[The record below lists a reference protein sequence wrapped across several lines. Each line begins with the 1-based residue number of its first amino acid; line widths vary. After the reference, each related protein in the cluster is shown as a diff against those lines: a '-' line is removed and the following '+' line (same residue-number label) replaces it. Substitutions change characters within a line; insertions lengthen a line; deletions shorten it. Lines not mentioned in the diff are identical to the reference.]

1 MKVECSECGHL
12 GPAEEVRQGADG
24 IEVVC
29 GACGATNALE
39 AQGGGASEAETADGD
54 EGAKDL
60 ETTDDDEAEVPDLEY
75 DTPDP
80 SSYGSRE
87 LTLDE
92 EEALDRLIPEQ
103 GAGIRCP
110 KCAALLPGDI
120 DNCDRCG
127 LNLDEARQYD
137 DGEAPWQQPP
147 EGLESEHERAE
158 LLWSTY
164 RETRDPGDLAEFVE
178 FVDEHRVY
186 EMAIR
191 RLRSYL
197 VDEPDDEAVH
207 QALGELASGV
217 QSQIVAARAQ
227 AEADAEELNEEI
239 KRFKR
244 RVAAGIILGGAVL
257 LAIIVSIIW

>member
-12 GPAEEVRQGADG
+12 GPAEEVRQGEGG

-29 GACGATNALE
+29 ESCGAANALE
-39 AQGGGASEAETADGD
+39 GDGEGAAESGSVDGD
-54 EGAKDL
+54 ESPERAGATEDG
-60 ETTDDDEAEVPDLEY
+60 EADVPDLEY
-75 DTPDP
+75 KTPDP

-92 EEALDRLIPEQ
+92 EEALERLIPEQ

-120 DNCDRCG
+120 ENCDRCG
-127 LNLDEARQYD
+127 LNLDEARHYD

-147 EGLESEHERAE
+147 DGLESEHERAD

-164 RETRDPGDLAEFVE
+164 RETGDPDDLAQFVD
-178 FVDEHRVY
+178 FVDEQRLY

-191 RLRSYL
+191 RLRFHL

-207 QALGELASGV
+207 QALGELATGV

-244 RVAAGIILGGAVL
+244 RVAAGIILGGVVL
-257 LAIIVSIIW
+257 VAIIVSIIW

>member
-1 MKVECSECGHL
+1 VKVECSECGHL
-12 GPAEEVRQGADG
+12 GPAEKVLQGEDG

-29 GACGATNALE
+29 ESCGATNALE
-39 AQGGGASEAETADGD
+39 TEEGQASDSGSVDRDLGADERATSDGGDAD
-54 EGAKDL
+54 
-60 ETTDDDEAEVPDLEY
+60 VPDLEY
-75 DTPDP
+75 ETPDP

-92 EEALDRLIPEQ
+92 EEALHRLVPEQ

-110 KCAALLPGDI
+110 KCAALLPGDVE
-120 DNCDRCG
+120 NCERCG
-127 LNLDEARQYD
+127 LNLDEARHYD
-137 DGEAPWQQPP
+137 EGEAPWQKPP
-147 EGLESEHERAE
+147 EGLESEHEQAE
-158 LLWSTY
+158 LLWSSY
-164 RETRDPGDLAEFVE
+164 RETGDSDDLAEFVD
-178 FVDEHRVY
+178 FIDEHRLY

-191 RLRSYL
+191 RLRFYL

-239 KRFKR
+239 RRFKR
-244 RVAAGIILGGAVL
+244 RVAAGIILGGVIL
-257 LAIIVSIIW
+257 VAIIVSIIW

>member
-12 GPAEEVRQGADG
+12 GEAEEVRQGEDG

-29 GACGATNALE
+29 EACGATNALE
-39 AQGGGASEAETADGD
+39 AGDHGASDAESFDGREEAEKGAEADEPD
-54 EGAKDL
+54 
-60 ETTDDDEAEVPDLEY
+60 VPDLEY
-75 DTPDP
+75 ETPDP

-92 EEALDRLIPEQ
+92 EEALDRLIPEH

-110 KCAALLPGDI
+110 KCAALLSGEVE
-120 DNCDRCG
+120 NCERCG
-127 LNLDEARQYD
+127 LNLDEARHYE

-147 EGLESEHERAE
+147 EGLESEHERAD

-164 RETRDPGDLAEFVE
+164 RETGDPNDLAEFVD
-178 FVDEHRVY
+178 FVDEHRLY

-191 RLRSYL
+191 RLRFYL

-227 AEADAEELNEEI
+227 AEADAEEFNEDI

-244 RVAAGIILGGAVL
+244 RVAAGIILGGVALV
-257 LAIIVSIIW
+257 AIIVSIIW